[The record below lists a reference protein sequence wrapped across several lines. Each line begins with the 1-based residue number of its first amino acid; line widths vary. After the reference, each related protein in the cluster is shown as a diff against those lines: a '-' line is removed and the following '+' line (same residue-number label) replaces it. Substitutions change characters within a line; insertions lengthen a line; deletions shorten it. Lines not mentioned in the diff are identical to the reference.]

1 MIRRIR
7 LPLAAVGA
15 VAVALVGAGSAAA
28 KPAADCQPYGA
39 TPCLLPFP
47 NNLLTKVDHTT
58 PTGLRV
64 HLPAAA
70 MPVNQAGSRVKVGD
84 YDRAD
89 GFSPGSALIVHVG
102 GLDLVK
108 TGAVSLADM
117 SKTFAR
123 KAPIVVIDEKTGA
136 RQLIW
141 AEMDANAQGDAN
153 VNLLIHP
160 GKNFLEGHTYAVAL
174 RNLRNTGGRLIQAP
188 KWFALLR
195 DGRRLPKIERS
206 QLKRYNR
213 IFTTLKRVNIARA
226 SLYEAWDFTVASQRS
241 LAGRMLAIRN
251 NAFAQL
257 GDSQPRQRHRPGSRA
272 VVRRDRPGAAG
283 GRHGRPAGHRDVQ
296 RPVLPGGVWP
306 VRDDHVPL
314 RLTQARCPADADSRQ
329 RGDGAV

>member
-28 KPAADCQPYGA
+28 AKPAADCQPYGA
-39 TPCLLPFP
+39 QPCLLPFP
-47 NNLLTKVDHTT
+47 SNLFTKVDHTSS
-58 PTGLRV
+58 TGVRV

-70 MPVNQAGSRVKVGD
+70 MPVNGAGSRIKVGD

-89 GFSPGSALIVHVG
+89 GFSPGSELIVHVG
-102 GLDLVK
+102 GLDLAK
-108 TGAVSLADM
+108 TGAVGLPDM
-117 SKTFAR
+117 SKSFAR

-141 AEMDANAQGDAN
+141 AELDGNATGAQN
-153 VNLLIHP
+153 INLLIHP
-160 GKNFLEGHTYAVAL
+160 GKNFLEGHTYIVAL
-174 RNLRNTGGRLIQAP
+174 RRLRNGSGRVIKAP

-206 QLKRYNR
+206 QLNRYTR
-213 IFTTLKRVNIARA
+213 IFTALKRAKIDRT

-257 GDSQPRQRHRPGSRA
+257 GDKNLADG
-272 VVRRDRPGAAG
+272 VVQGHAPSFTVTDQVAPAD
-283 GRHGRPAGHRDVQ
+283 GRPMPSGE
-296 RPVLPGGVWP
+296 
-306 VRDDHVPL
+306 
-314 RLTQARCPADADSRQ
+314 
-329 RGDGAV
+329 